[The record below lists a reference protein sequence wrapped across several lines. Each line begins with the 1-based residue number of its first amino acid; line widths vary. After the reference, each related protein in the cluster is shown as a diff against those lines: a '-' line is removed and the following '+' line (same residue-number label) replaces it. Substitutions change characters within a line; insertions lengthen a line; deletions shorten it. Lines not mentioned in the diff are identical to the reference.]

1 MATKVTIIY
10 EDSEDDSLGTRVVTL
25 SREKDELYAQ
35 DMLYF
40 FSEAMRACGYDYV
53 NRVGYATPK
62 GAEVWSEF

>member
-1 MATKVTIIY
+1 MTTKVTITY
-10 EDSEDDSLGTRVVTL
+10 EDSEDDNLGTRVVTL

-53 NRVGYATPK
+53 NRVGYCTDK
-62 GAEVWSEF
+62 GAETWSQF